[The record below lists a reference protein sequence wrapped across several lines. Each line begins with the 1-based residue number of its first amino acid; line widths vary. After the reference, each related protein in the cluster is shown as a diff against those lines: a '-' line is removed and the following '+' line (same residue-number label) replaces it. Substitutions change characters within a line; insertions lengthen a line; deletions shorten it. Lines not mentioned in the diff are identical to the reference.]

1 MKLVSHVSKEE
12 LEKMG
17 FEPGET
23 SNYEKFHIR
32 TLKNGSWSL
41 IIQENK
47 ELAIVSYIF
56 DEKEENLTTKLITNE
71 NIIKRYT
78 KELNDKGYLAPDYF
92 VPPKGQM
99 YFDNNGRIKVLK

>member
-1 MKLVSHVSKEE
+1 MKVAAHITSQE
-12 LEKMG
+12 LKILG

-23 SNYEKFHIR
+23 AELEKTHIR

-56 DEKEENLTTKLITNE
+56 DEKEENLTTKLITDE

-78 KELNDKGYLAPDYF
+78 KELHDKEYLASDYF